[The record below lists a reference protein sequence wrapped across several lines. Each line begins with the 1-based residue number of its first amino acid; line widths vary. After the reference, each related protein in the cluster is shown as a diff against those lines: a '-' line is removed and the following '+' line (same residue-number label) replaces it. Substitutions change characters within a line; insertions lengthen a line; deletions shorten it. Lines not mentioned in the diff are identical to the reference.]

1 MVYTKNLVAVC
12 AGRDAVRAAAQ
23 GMQVLHLCL
32 GLSENGALE
41 RRQLPAMQRGCFLG
55 LCDPPRGLRLC
66 SPERLALDLAFEAKR
81 VNAPGVFADFER
93 ETAQTLALLR
103 AFDEALAEDGI
114 PLYVPVNIGRD
125 LEHAVLTVSTALSGG
140 SLTAYFSSLQG
151 IYGAHRVAAFLQ
163 PVSQD
168 FTLPSASPDGKPLSA
183 AARTAQSFSLMWAQS
198 AKRHFSANFANSR
211 KLLSSSPAGIRQYR
225 SVSTVENPGV
235 SAA

>member
-81 VNAPGVFADFER
+81 KRARCVRGFRARDGADPR
-93 ETAQTLALLR
+93 
-103 AFDEALAEDGI
+103 
-114 PLYVPVNIGRD
+114 
-125 LEHAVLTVSTALSGG
+125 
-140 SLTAYFSSLQG
+140 
-151 IYGAHRVAAFLQ
+151 
-163 PVSQD
+163 
-168 FTLPSASPDGKPLSA
+168 A
-183 AARTAQSFSLMWAQS
+183 AARL
-198 AKRHFSANFANSR
+198 
-211 KLLSSSPAGIRQYR
+211 
-225 SVSTVENPGV
+225 
-235 SAA
+235 

>member
-66 SPERLALDLAFEAKR
+66 NPERLALDLAFEAKR

-151 IYGAHRVAAFLQ
+151 IYGAHRVAAFL
-163 PVSQD
+163 
-168 FTLPSASPDGKPLSA
+168 
-183 AARTAQSFSLMWAQS
+183 
-198 AKRHFSANFANSR
+198 
-211 KLLSSSPAGIRQYR
+211 
-225 SVSTVENPGV
+225 
-235 SAA
+235 